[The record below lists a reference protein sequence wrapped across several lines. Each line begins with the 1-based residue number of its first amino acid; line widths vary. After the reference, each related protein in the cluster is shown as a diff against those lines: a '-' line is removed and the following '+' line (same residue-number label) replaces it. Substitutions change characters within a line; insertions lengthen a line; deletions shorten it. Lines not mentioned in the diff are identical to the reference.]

1 MQGVAKLQQ
10 LSMRSVGGSMC
21 VCVWVCACSEE
32 AVYVGRTQAS
42 SRESIGEELDRM
54 QRTREIRGEGAR
66 LSVATD
72 MLSRDKEAWERA
84 QKGEAEVSRARCRW
98 DRVRVERRRC
108 RRRRRGPGGRQAF
121 LQRVMP
127 SMHGCRPASDHVH
140 TPTTPGH
147 LQGWHLPPGP
157 ASQPALASRDAS
169 REPLSL
175 FERTPPKDFLPPTW
189 ETPASATYTLL
200 RPTRPPLS
208 LLPSL
213 YSSQE
218 ATANMI
224 IYKVSALLACSLSL
238 CAAQL
243 PRLVPP
249 SLSLP
254 PSPLLWAPQTTLL
267 CSALLLQPLQTPH
280 HAQPLFANAPL

>member
-1 MQGVAKLQQ
+1 M
-10 LSMRSVGGSMC
+10 SVGSCEGGETPLSP
-21 VCVWVCACSEE
+21 SP
-32 AVYVGRTQAS
+32 
-42 SRESIGEELDRM
+42 SRSR
-54 QRTREIRGEGAR
+54 RETGVPSAR
-66 LSVATD
+66 HAIH
-72 MLSRDKEAWERA
+72 
-84 QKGEAEVSRARCRW
+84 AR
-98 DRVRVERRRC
+98 
-108 RRRRRGPGGRQAF
+108 
-121 LQRVMP
+121 
-127 SMHGCRPASDHVH
+127 
-140 TPTTPGH
+140 
-147 LQGWHLPPGP
+147 LPPGVRPRPHTDDAWAP
-157 ASQPALASRDAS
+157 AGLAFASWAGRPALASRDAS

-249 SLSLP
+249 SSGHHRR
-254 PSPLLWAPQTTLL
+254 L